1 MNRSAAPLL
10 HIDGSQGEGG
20 GQVLRTA
27 LALSLCLGRPFRMV
41 NIRAGRKKPGLRPQ
55 HLTAV
60 RAAAEIGRAKVE
72 GDQPASQEL
81 CFQPGKLT
89 PGKYQFTM
97 LTAGSTILVLQ
108 TILPV
113 LLTAQGPSRLVL
125 EGGTHNPMAPPFD
138 FLVHAFLPLLTR
150 MGAKVKTQLLQYGFY
165 PAGGGR
171 IRVDIDPVG
180 TLKPLDLTG
189 RGRLRGIEARAIVSR
204 LPEHIAL
211 RELDVIAR
219 ELDLGKDCLS
229 MQVETGANSPGNVV
243 WVAVH
248 SEYVTE
254 VFTGFGRRG
263 VPAEAVADEVVQ
275 ETRRYLQAGN
285 VAAAEYLADQ
295 LLLPLALAGKGSF
308 TTVEPSRHTLTNIEV
323 IRQFTGCRFRC
334 LPIGE
339 DACRIGLG

>member
-1 MNRSAAPLL
+1 MNRSTDPLL
-10 HIDGSQGEGG
+10 HIDGAQGEGG

-27 LALSLCLGRPFRMV
+27 LALSLCLGRPFRMI

-81 CFQPGKLT
+81 CFQPGKLS

-108 TILPV
+108 TILPA
-113 LLTAQGPSRLVL
+113 LLTALRHSHLLL

-138 FLVHAFLPLLTR
+138 FFLHAFLPLLKR
-150 MGAKVKTQLLQYGFY
+150 MGARVQTQLLQPGFY

-171 IRVDIDPVG
+171 IRVDIDPVD
-180 TLKPLDLTG
+180 TLKPLDLTA
-189 RGRLRGIEARAIVSR
+189 RGRLLGIQARAIVSR

-219 ELDLGKDCLS
+219 ELDLAEHCLTS
-229 MQVETGANSPGNVV
+229 QVETGAKSPGNVV

-248 SEYVTE
+248 SEHVTE

-263 VPAEAVADEVVQ
+263 VPAEAVADAVVQ
-275 ETRRYLQAGN
+275 ETRRYLQASS
-285 VAAAEYLADQ
+285 VAVAEYLADQ

-308 TTVEPSRHTLTNIEV
+308 TTLEPSRHTLTNIEV
-323 IRQFTGCRFRC
+323 IQQFTGCRFRC
-334 LPIGE
+334 LPLGE
-339 DACRIGLG
+339 DACRIALG